1 MINQTYKNIEIIV
14 VNDGS
19 KDNTLDIINY
29 YARIDNRIK
38 VINQENQG
46 VSAARNIALKNVS
59 SDFVM
64 FVDSDDWIDNKT
76 CEKIVKLALKEKAD
90 IVMFGYVREYEN
102 KSLPK
107 AAFEKDKIIFR
118 LSPFCNT

>member
-1 MINQTYKNIEIIV
+1 MKQNLNNKVSIIVPAYNVEKYIAECLESLINQTYKNIEIIV

-64 FVDSDDWIDNKT
+64 FVDSDDYIHSQM
-76 CEKIVKLALKEKAD
+76 VQKLY
-90 IVMFGYVREYEN
+90 I
-102 KSLPK
+102 SL
-107 AAFEKDKIIFR
+107 I
-118 LSPFCNT
+118 